1 MKEKVVEYTNF
12 KRSILS
18 RYGALQE
25 VCGFTKVLILDYVE
39 CEDDLYDKLQFH
51 NAMICL

>member
-12 KRSILS
+12 KRPVLS
-18 RYGALQE
+18 RYVALQE
-25 VCGFTKVLILDYVE
+25 VCGFTKVLIWDYVE